1 MQKQMD
7 GHCFGSSSHVPL
19 KKIKSNISPGRSL
32 ATVQKLDLGN
42 AVLGRITPLNSMVKL
57 CYTDGISFSISEERH
72 LMALNEL

>member
-1 MQKQMD
+1 MD

-72 LMALNEL
+72 LMTLNEL